1 MTSMLAR
8 PEVRRVA
15 AVDEAVAL
23 LAELG
28 AEAAPLAG
36 ATWVMRAGL
45 RGEPVARTHVAL
57 DGVAELRGIG
67 GGDAVTVGAMTTHA
81 ELAAWPAPPA
91 LAALRQA
98 AGLSAFPQV
107 RNVATVGGNLGA
119 RGFAE
124 ADLVPALLA
133 LDARL
138 RLAAPGGRTH
148 TDVASWLAGRAT
160 RPAGEL
166 ITGVELAASATS
178 RSGYARLTVRGGGEY
193 AIASVALAVE
203 LSGGVVSAA
212 RVALGSVEPVARRSP
227 EAEEALVGGP
237 LDAERARAAGAA
249 AAAACRPRD
258 GLDAPGWYRAAVLP
272 ALFER
277 AAARAA
283 GADST
288 EA

>member
-8 PEVRRVA
+8 PDVRRTATVE
-15 AVDEAVAL
+15 EAVAL

-28 AEAAPLAG
+28 DGAAPLAG
-36 ATWVMRAGL
+36 ATWIMRAGL
-45 RGEPVARTHVAL
+45 RGDPVARTHVAL
-57 DGVAELRGIG
+57 GGIAELRGIG
-67 GGDAVTVGAMTTHA
+67 GGDPVTVGAMTTHA

-98 AGLSAFPQV
+98 AALSAFPQI

-138 RLAAPGGRTH
+138 RLAAPGGRTDI
-148 TDVASWLAGRAT
+148 DVASWLTGRAT

-166 ITGVELAASATS
+166 ITGVELAAPPAR

-203 LSGGVVSAA
+203 RSGGVVTAA
-212 RVALGSVEPVARRSP
+212 RVALGGVEPVARRLP
-227 EAEEALVGGP
+227 EAEEALTGGP

-249 AAAACRPRD
+249 AAAAARPRD
-258 GLDAPGWYRAAVLP
+258 GLDAPGWYRVAVLP
-272 ALFER
+272 ALFAR

-283 GADST
+283 GADPT